1 MYKLFLVSALTLF
14 VVGCTSHQHDLV
26 PDHWHSC
33 DGQIFDTPII
43 YDEQLPNCME
53 LMKQDILDEL
63 VQ

>member
-1 MYKLFLVSALTLF
+1 MNKIILGCVLF
-14 VVGCTSHQHDLV
+14 VATGCATHQHDLV

-63 VQ
+63 AS

>member
-1 MYKLFLVSALTLF
+1 MNKMILGCLLF
-14 VVGCTSHQHDLV
+14 VASGCVTHQHDLV

-63 VQ
+63 AS